1 MKNGSIITTRGMMKL
16 RIPVATTMIVLW
28 AMAVAFSGEQVKDQS
43 FVPPEINWK
52 SFDVALEDAR
62 LAGKHIM
69 VDVYTDWCGWC
80 KRLDRETYTDFTVR
94 KVLAESFISSKIKGD
109 SPKRLNVTPQIVT
122 EGGRKLLQFVSA
134 DAPTMS
140 EKELTQRQLRVTGYP
155 TIMFFSADGKL
166 ITSIASFLDADR
178 FEKLL
183 NFIKDDLYEVM
194 SYPDYIESLRVA
206 EEQASKTKS

>member
-1 MKNGSIITTRGMMKL
+1 MMKL
-16 RIPVATTMIVLW
+16 RTTAATTMMVLW
-28 AMAVAFSGEQVKDQS
+28 ASAAFSGEPAKNES
-43 FVPPEINWK
+43 SIPPEVNWK
-52 SFDVALEDAR
+52 RFDVALEDAR

-94 KVLAESFISSKIKGD
+94 EVLAESFISSKIKGD
-109 SPKRLNVTPQIVT
+109 SPKRLNVTPRIVT
-122 EGGRKLLQFVSA
+122 EGGRQLLQFVNS

-140 EKELTQRQLRVTGYP
+140 EKELTQRQLRVKGYP

-166 ITSIASFLDADR
+166 ITQMATFLNANQL
-178 FEKLL
+178 EKIL
-183 NFIKDDLYEVM
+183 NFVKDDLYEVM
-194 SYPDYIESLRVA
+194 SYPDYLESLRVA